1 MHKKVLSVLQ
11 YVLFMGAGIF
21 LVWWQLRSMTPNEM
35 AEFKGALRNTNYWL
49 MAPVV
54 IMSLLSHFS
63 RALRWKLLMEPLGY
77 QPATKNVFAVT
88 MVGYLANSAIPRL
101 GELLK
106 CSLLSKYENLK
117 LDKLI
122 GTILVE
128 RAFDF
133 VCYLAFIGITVLL
146 QVKLIGSYVN
156 DKIAAMESKDGLPFW
171 GKLIMIV
178 AGIALLIV
186 GIKWLVAQ
194 YPNNKFIA
202 KVNGFIAG
210 LGTGFST
217 IRNLRHSK
225 LFIAHTL
232 FIWAMYLLQV
242 YHVFFAMDG
251 LEHLNIKAAF
261 SVLSLATLAMI
272 ITPGGIGS
280 FPIFVMQTL
289 LIYNIGSPVGKAF
302 GWLIWGANTSIVII
316 AGFISLLVLPIMN
329 KNKNIL

>member
-35 AEFKGALRNTNYWL
+35 AEFKSALRNTNYWL
-49 MAPVV
+49 MLPVV
-54 IMSLLSHFS
+54 GMSLLSHLS
-63 RALRWKLLMEPLGY
+63 RAFRWKLLMEPLGY
-77 QPATKNVFAVT
+77 KPAIKNVFAVT

-106 CSLLSKYENLK
+106 CSLLGKYENLK
-117 LDKLI
+117 IDKLI

-133 VCYLAFIGITVLL
+133 ICYLAFIGITVLL
-146 QVKLIGSYVN
+146 QMKLIGSYVN
-156 DKIAAMESKDGLPFW
+156 EKIAAMDDADGLPFW
-171 GKLIMIV
+171 AKLIMIV
-178 AGIALLIV
+178 AAIALVVV
-186 GIKWLVAQ
+186 GFKWLLTQ
-194 YPNNKFIA
+194 YPKSKFIA

-217 IRNLRHSK
+217 IRNLRHRK
-225 LFIAHTL
+225 LFVAHTL

-242 YHVFFAMDG
+242 YLGFFAMNG
-251 LEHLNIKAAF
+251 LEQLDLKAAF

-272 ITPGGIGS
+272 VTPGGIGS
-280 FPIFVMQTL
+280 FPVFVMQTL
-289 LIYNIGSPVGKAF
+289 MIYGIASPLGKAF
-302 GWLIWGANTSIVII
+302 GWLIWGANTSIVIV
-316 AGFISLLVLPIMN
+316 AGFISLILLPMMN

>member
-35 AEFKGALRNTNYWL
+35 AEFKGALKNTNYWL
-49 MAPVV
+49 MIPVI
-54 IMSLLSHFS
+54 IMSLLSHLS

-77 QPATKNVFAVT
+77 QPAIKNVFAVT

-106 CSLLSKYENLK
+106 CSLLGKYENLK
-117 LDKLI
+117 IDKLI

-133 VCYLAFIGITVLL
+133 LCYLAFIGITVFL
-146 QVKLIGSYVN
+146 QVKLIGGYLN
-156 DKIAAMESKDGLPFW
+156 EKIAAMDSGGGVPFW

-178 AGIALLIV
+178 ALVAFVIV
-186 GIKWLVAQ
+186 GVKWLVRQ
-194 YPNNKFIA
+194 YPHNKFIS
-202 KVNGFIAG
+202 KVNSFIAG
-210 LGTGFST
+210 LGAGFST
-217 IRNLRHSK
+217 IRRLKHRK

-242 YHVFFAMDG
+242 YLGFFAMDG
-251 LEHLNIKAAF
+251 IGHLDIKAAF

-272 ITPGGIGS
+272 VTPGGIGS

-289 LIYNIGSPVGKAF
+289 LIYGVASPVGKAF
-302 GWLIWGANTSIVII
+302 GWLIWGANTGIIVV
-316 AGFISLLVLPIMN
+316 AGFISLIVLPMMN
-329 KNKNIL
+329 RNKNIL